1 MSIVQGQTTLF
12 KTNILSALE
21 NFAVGTPYTYKLALY
36 TANATLNNSTTT
48 YTSTTNE
55 VSNGNG
61 YTTGGQILTISYPP
75 TGDTSNNVAWI
86 SFNNVTWTGAIT
98 ARGALVYNSTTG
110 AACFVLNFGNDV
122 TSTNSFTVTFP
133 TPGSTTAVLT
143 IS

>member
-1 MSIVQGQTTLF
+1 MIVQGQTTLF
-12 KTNILSALE
+12 KINLLSAKE

-36 TANATLNNSTTT
+36 TANTNLNNAITA
-48 YTSTTNE
+48 
-55 VSNGNG
+55 
-61 YTTGGQILTISYPP
+61 YTTVGESSGGNYVAGGKDLVITYPP
-75 TGDTSNNVAWI
+75 TGDTTNNVAWV
-86 SFNNVTWTGAIT
+86 SFANLTWTGPIT

-122 TSTNSFTVTFP
+122 SSTNSFTVAFP

>member
-36 TANATLNNSTTT
+36 TANATLNNSTTA
-48 YTSTTNE
+48 YTSVGE
-55 VSNGNG
+55 SS
-61 YTTGGQILTISYPP
+61 GGSYVAGGSILTISYRP
-75 TGDTSNNVAWI
+75 TGDLTNNVAWL
-86 SFNNVTWTGAIT
+86 SFGNLSWTGSIT

-122 TSTNSFTVTFP
+122 KSTNNFTVTFP

>member
-36 TANATLNNSTTT
+36 TANATLNNSTTV
-48 YTSTTNE
+48 YTSVGE
-55 VSNGNG
+55 SSGGN
-61 YTTGGQILTISYPP
+61 YVAGGSILTISYPP
-75 TGDTSNNVAWI
+75 TGDLTNNVAWL
-86 SFNNVTWTGAIT
+86 SFDNLSWTGSIT

-122 TSTNSFTVTFP
+122 TSTNTFTVTFP

>member
-21 NFAVGTPYTYKLALY
+21 NFAVGTPYVYKIALY
-36 TANATLNNSTTT
+36 NANATLNNSTTT
-48 YTSTTNE
+48 YTSVNE
-55 VSNGNG
+55 ATGTG
-61 YTTGGQILTISYPP
+61 YTAGGKVLTISYPP
-75 TGDTSNNVAWI
+75 TGDLSNNVAWI

-98 ARGALVYNSTTG
+98 ARGALVYNSTTK